1 MKKAYLKLLSG
12 TFVAVLLALSPANGE
27 EENLLLNPS
36 FENLGP
42 EHEDEPQ
49 QFRDLLDWFYYGT
62 PEPDPYD
69 PHGGDQRPG
78 YIAARHSRPQSSS
91 HGIVHVL
98 VRRYVL
104 PDLETYAV
112 GYYQDISV
120 ETTEVGKTAYLSFDA
135 ILNDPTIGVRNG
147 NEESIGLGFIVGL
160 KAYDSAGN
168 FIDSG
173 VFDSAFLNRESYV
186 RYGTSL
192 VIPDGT
198 TTLKTFIESH
208 SDYSINPRWNE
219 SIFVDN
225 FHLSIVPEPSTYAA
239 IIGALALAGVV
250 FMRRRRA

>member
-1 MKKAYLKLLSG
+1 M
-12 TFVAVLLALSPANGE
+12 
-27 EENLLLNPS
+27 
-36 FENLGP
+36 GP
-42 EHEDEPQ
+42 EHEEEPQ
-49 QFRDLLDWFYYGT
+49 RFRDLLGWFHYGN
-62 PEPDPYD
+62 PRPVPDY
-69 PHGGDQRPG
+69 PG
-78 YIAARHSRPQSSS
+78 AHYTLYIAAEHSYPHLSSDEL
-91 HGIVHVL
+91 VYVL
-98 VRRYVL
+98 VRRY
-104 PDLETYAV
+104 PEPGPETHVV

-135 ILNDPTIGVRNG
+135 ILFDPSIGLI